1 MSKLKVQLENLV
13 DQTLDSILEASAWSQ
28 PGAHSIANPGAH
40 STTPSPKKGDTLAD
54 AVGGV
59 EGELQQTQT
68 QLQQQGD
75 LIGQIG
81 QMASQ
86 DPENEL
92 AAQIMGMLG
101 ENVSLNENVMELDIP
116 PDIEP
121 VHQQGVDKHH
131 YTDEEVRGEGR
142 MANSQL
148 HQSLKDAEWLAD
160 HIEDSDE
167 LESWVQA
174 KLTKAADYLNSVR
187 NFIEYHKGGGQI
199 KEAEKKTKVSKAGQ
213 KRVSKKIGHLIGK
226 EGKPKDQAAAIAH
239 SMEKRGE
246 L

>member
-59 EGELQQTQT
+59 EGELQQAQGQIE
-68 QLQQQGD
+68 QLSAFQQQ
-75 LIGQIG
+75 IAA
-81 QMASQ
+81 MAQQ

-121 VHQQGVDKHH
+121 VPQQGVDKHH
-131 YTDEEVRGEGR
+131 YTDEEVRGEGGL
-142 MANSQL
+142 ANSQL
-148 HQSLKDAEWLAD
+148 LQSLKDAQWLVD

-187 NFIEYHKGGGQI
+187 NFIEYHKGGGQA
-199 KEAEKKTKVSKAGQ
+199 KEANYRNNT
-213 KRVSKKIGHLIGK
+213 
-226 EGKPKDQAAAIAH
+226 
-239 SMEKRGE
+239 
-246 L
+246 

>member
-1 MSKLKVQLENLV
+1 MV
-13 DQTLDSILEASAWSQ
+13 DQTLDSILEASSWSR

-40 STTPSPKKGDTLAD
+40 STTPTRKKDDTLSD

-59 EGELQQTQT
+59 EGQLQQAQA

-86 DPENEL
+86 DPENPL
-92 AAQIMGMLG
+92 AGQIMGMLSEG
-101 ENVSLNENVMELDIP
+101 VFLQESVMELDIP
-116 PDIEP
+116 PDVEP
-121 VHQQGVDKHH
+121 VPQQGVDKHH
-131 YTDEEVRGEGR
+131 YSDEEVRGEGR

-199 KEAEKKTKVSKAGQ
+199 KEAEKKTKVSK
-213 KRVSKKIGHLIGK
+213 KIGHLIGK
-226 EGKPKDQAAAIAH
+226 EGKPKDQAAAIAY
-239 SMEKRGE
+239 SMDQRGE

>member
-1 MSKLKVQLENLV
+1 MSNLKLQLENLV
-13 DQTLDSILEASAWSQ
+13 DQTLNSILEASTWSQ
-28 PGAHSIANPGAH
+28 PGAMSIANPGAH
-40 STTPSPKKGDTLAD
+40 STTPARKKDDTLAD

-59 EGELQQTQT
+59 ETER
-68 QLQQQGD
+68 D
-75 LIGQIG
+75 ELIGQID
-81 QMASQ
+81 QLTAFQQQIASMAQQ
-86 DPENEL
+86 DPENPL
-92 AAQIMGMLG
+92 AGQIMGMLG
-101 ENVSLNENVMELDIP
+101 EGVFLQESVMELDIP

-131 YTDEEVRGEGR
+131 YSDDEVRGEGGL
-142 MANSQL
+142 ANSQL

-199 KEAEKKTKVSKAGQ
+199 KEAEKKTKVSK
-213 KRVSKKIGHLIGK
+213 KIGHLIGK
-226 EGKPKDQAAAIAH
+226 EGKPKDQAAAIAY